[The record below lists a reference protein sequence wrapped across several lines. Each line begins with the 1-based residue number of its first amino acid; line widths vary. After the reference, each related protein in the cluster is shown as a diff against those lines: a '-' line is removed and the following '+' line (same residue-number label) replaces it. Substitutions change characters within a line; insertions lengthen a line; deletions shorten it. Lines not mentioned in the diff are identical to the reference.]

1 MLVGS
6 VELSVVDEYP
16 ILNEYLSD
24 IDRYLNRSSWNKSD
38 NVKYFDVY
46 TNSELN
52 PNYSEDASR
61 TSVGNYSEVQGKDI
75 INLAFL

>member
-1 MLVGS
+1 MIIILILVGS

-24 IDRYLNRSSWNKSD
+24 IDRYLNRTSWNKSD

-46 TNSELN
+46 TNSDLS
-52 PNYSEDASR
+52 PHYSDNSSR
-61 TSVGNYSEVQGKDI
+61 IGVGNYSEMQGI
-75 INLAFL
+75 IF